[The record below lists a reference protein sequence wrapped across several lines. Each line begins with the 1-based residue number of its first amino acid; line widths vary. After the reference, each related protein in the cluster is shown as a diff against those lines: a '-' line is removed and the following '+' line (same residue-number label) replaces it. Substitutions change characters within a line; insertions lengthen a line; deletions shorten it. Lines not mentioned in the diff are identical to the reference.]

1 MRNITGKTFI
11 VTGANRGIG
20 KVIAKVFLMA
30 GASVILSGRNKERLE
45 AVRLEFIQMGF
56 SPLAI
61 HADLTIPEECEQL
74 VSASLSHF
82 GKIDGL
88 INNAG
93 LPMRGRFEKMSAELF
108 AEVVNANMLTA
119 ANCTKSALPELI
131 KTQGSVVFISS
142 VADIHGLPNA
152 SPYCAAK
159 MGLRGFSESLRMEMH
174 RHKVHVGLLRL
185 GLVDPPPEKTVL
197 RDDGTYK
204 AITSK
209 GHQSQESAARAIL
222 RMVRKRKRRITM
234 TPVGKI
240 LSLINWI
247 APWLLR
253 FIVTRMQYS
262 AKYNRD

>member
-11 VTGANRGIG
+11 ITGANRGIG
-20 KVIAKVFLMA
+20 KLIAKVFLNA
-30 GASVILSGRNKERLE
+30 GASVVLTGRNTERLE
-45 AVRLEFIQMGF
+45 AVKLEFEQMGF

-61 HADLTIPEECEQL
+61 PADLTLPEECEKL

-108 AEVVNANMLTA
+108 AEVINANLITA
-119 ANCTKSALPELI
+119 VNCTKIALPELI
-131 KTQGSVVFISS
+131 KTKGSVVFISS

-174 RHKVHVGLLRL
+174 RHKVHVGILRL
-185 GLVDPPPEKTVL
+185 GFVDPPPDKTVL
-197 RDDGTYK
+197 RDDGTYQ
-204 AITSK
+204 AVTGK
-209 GHQSQESAARAIL
+209 GHQSQESAARAVL
-222 RMVRKRKRRITM
+222 KMVNKRKGRMTM
-234 TPVGKI
+234 TPVGKV
-240 LSLINWI
+240 LNFMNWI

-262 AKYNRD
+262 MKYNRD